1 MDYKWIFDGIG
12 SSLVTLVLGLVFGG
26 VSGYKIGVSS
36 NQKQS
41 AGHGARQKQSFKNDS
56 STSCKK
62 IEQSQK
68 AGDNATQIQ
77 EVNSDDTDK

>member
-12 SSLVTLVLGLVFGG
+12 SSLVTFILGLIFGG
-26 VSGYKIGVSS
+26 IGGYWISVSS
-36 NQKQS
+36 KQEQS
-41 AGHGARQKQSFKNDS
+41 AGHGAQQKQSFKDNS
-56 STSCKK
+56 SKVCKK

-77 EVNSDDTDK
+77 EVNSDGADK